1 MLANCHKHVLIADS
15 ECNEQSPA
23 RPACIWTEALVLMDQ
38 QNAGK
43 KTHGIMWHVAS
54 SRTKGNTTPRPRLSF
69 VGCHDGLGARI
80 KTHHLCFT
88 QRFLMGALASHNEG
102 DGQGRVK
109 TNNRTG

>member
-43 KTHGIMWHVAS
+43 KTHGIMWHVAG
-54 SRTKGNTTPRPRLSF
+54 SRTMGILSR
-69 VGCHDGLGARI
+69 VR
-80 KTHHLCFT
+80 
-88 QRFLMGALASHNEG
+88 ASPLLVVMMVW
-102 DGQGRVK
+102 GRA
-109 TNNRTG
+109 